1 MKLTQIFLILS
12 LFLSACA
19 PVIKLHGYQIE
30 NFFINEPQKIGI
42 SSKVDLME
50 SYGSPSIKIEDVG
63 NTWLYIASNKE
74 KKVFSKDEF
83 QEQLIF
89 AFNFN
94 SDDILISQEIYD
106 KNQMLDL
113 KYNTNQTK
121 SYGSENNYSIL
132 DQFYDAFTRGL

>member
-1 MKLTQIFLILS
+1 
-12 LFLSACA
+12 
-19 PVIKLHGYQIE
+19 
-30 NFFINEPQKIGI
+30 
-42 SSKVDLME
+42 ME

-63 NTWLYIASNKE
+63 NTWLYITTNKE

-113 KYNTNQTK
+113 EYNTNQTK
-121 SYGSENNYSIL
+121 SYGSGSNYSIL
-132 DQFYDAFTRGL
+132 DQVYDAFTRGL